1 MKILVKFPSRERPA
15 RFFASLETVYNL
27 AYDAENIYVLCTFDE
42 NDTEGMNNPYVRQR
56 LDDLE
61 STGMFKAVF
70 GESKSKIHAV
80 NRDMDLIPELF
91 PQAADWGIL
100 VNLSDD
106 MVFVA
111 PNWDEYIRAEMRIGF
126 PDTDG
131 YLHFYEQDSKSALC
145 VMTII
150 GRKYYERFGFIYDPR
165 FKSLFCDNLQ
175 FQLAKMLGK
184 YKYIDMEIF
193 KHYNPAYG
201 YENMPKDELF
211 LRQQEIGYS
220 VDEQL
225 FNEIRARNYEIERWI
240 NK

>member
-27 AYDAENIYVLCTFDE
+27 AYDAENIYVLGTFDE
-42 NDTEGMNNPYVRQR
+42 NDTEGMNNPYVKGR
-56 LDDLE
+56 LNELE
-61 STGMFKAVF
+61 SIGRFKAVF

-80 NRDMDLIPELF
+80 NKDMDLIPELF
-91 PQAADWGIL
+91 PQAADWDIL

-106 MVFVA
+106 MLFIA

-145 VMTII
+145 VMTIV
-150 GRKYYERFGFIYDPR
+150 GRKYYERFGFIYHPDYA
-165 FKSLFCDNLQ
+165 SLFCDNEQ
-175 FQLAKMLGK
+175 MQVAKLLNR
-184 YKYIDMEIF
+184 YKYVDLEIF
-193 KHYNPAYG
+193 KHYNPAYN

-220 VDEQL
+220 IDEQTYNRRKAL
-225 FNEIRARNYEIERWI
+225 KFEIYKWI
-240 NK
+240 